1 VKKIIPS
8 SLNILFMVISIS
20 FLSPVYAL
28 FAQSTKP
35 IRMGLMADFTGL
47 PFLVAEKEGLFAAE
61 GVKPEFRIFRSAVE
75 RDAALQAG
83 ALDGCNADIIAAI
96 ANLRGGYDVRIVAS
110 ALNRF
115 SLLAGPGIVSG
126 AKKEGRKAGLQD
138 LADASIGISKN
149 TVIEYVVDSILGAN
163 GVSGYRKTDVA
174 RIPIR
179 LELLIQGKL
188 EGAALPLPFD
198 ELAVAEGC
206 LILADSVSA
215 GLDPDLFMFYAADL
229 DSRKDAYRALWR
241 AADAARGRI
250 ASNPDKYRYLLA
262 ERLGFSEEQARTVS
276 FPPFPRYTPTSAAE
290 IERASAW
297 MLEGGL
303 ITKAASYQEIV
314 AQGILP

>member
-1 VKKIIPS
+1 MKKIIPS
-8 SLNILFMVISIS
+8 ALTTLCMAILLFTPYPASS
-20 FLSPVYAL
+20 L
-28 FAQSTKP
+28 FAQSSKP
-35 IRMGLMADFTGL
+35 IRIGLMADFTGL

-61 GVKPEFRIFRSAVE
+61 GIRPDFKIFRSAVE

-96 ANLRGGYDVRIVAS
+96 ANLRGGYEVRIVAS

-115 SLLAGPGIVSG
+115 SLLAGPGVVSA
-126 AKKEGRKAGLQD
+126 AKKEGRIAGLGD

-149 TVIEYVVDSILGAN
+149 TVIEYVVDSILSAN
-163 GVSGYRKTDVA
+163 GVNGYRKTDVA

-188 EGAALPLPFD
+188 EGASLPLPFD

-206 LILADSVSA
+206 VILADSVSA
-215 GLDPDLFMFYAADL
+215 GLDPDLFMFYTADL
-229 DSRKDAYRALWR
+229 DSRKDDYRALWR
-241 AADAARGRI
+241 AVDAARDYI
-250 ASNPDKYRYLLA
+250 ASTPDKYRHLLS
-262 ERLGFSEEQARTVS
+262 ERLGFSEDQARTVS

-290 IERASAW
+290 IGRASAW
-297 MLEGGL
+297 MLKGGL